1 MGVNSYRELKV
12 WQLGMEIAKDVYL
25 LSKQYPKDEIYGLT
39 SQTRR
44 AAVSIPANI
53 AEGHE
58 RDSTK
63 EFLHHVFYAQGS
75 LAELETHLLL
85 SIERGYSTSSTIEI
99 SLNKCFNESKM
110 LTSLRRALK
119 AKLNPPNPDL

>member
-1 MGVNSYRELKV
+1 
-12 WQLGMEIAKDVYL
+12 MEITKEVYL
-25 LSKQYPKDEIYGLT
+25 LTKHYPKDEIYGLT

-58 RDSTK
+58 RDSAK
-63 EFLHHVFYAQGS
+63 EYLHHVSYAQGS

-85 SIERGYSTSSTIEI
+85 SIDLGYSTLSTVEI
-99 SLNKCFNESKM
+99 TLNKCYNESKM

-119 AKLNPPNPDL
+119 AKLNPPKP

>member
-12 WQLGMEIAKDVYL
+12 WQLGMEITKEVYL
-25 LSKQYPKDEIYGLT
+25 LTKQYPRDEIYGLT

-63 EFLHHVFYAQGS
+63 EYLHHVSYAQGS

-85 SIERGYSTSSTIEI
+85 ANDLGYSTL
-99 SLNKCFNESKM
+99 SLTEKTLDKCFNESKM

-119 AKLNPPNPDL
+119 AKLNPPNT

>member
-1 MGVNSYRELKV
+1 MGVNSYRALKV
-12 WQLGMEIAKDVYL
+12 WQLGMEITKKVYL
-25 LSKQYPKDEIYGLT
+25 LTKNYPKEELYGLT

-63 EFLHHVFYAQGS
+63 EYLHHISYAQGS

-85 SIERGYSTSSTIEI
+85 ATDLGYSTLPMVENTLAICSQ
-99 SLNKCFNESKM
+99 ESRM
-110 LTSLRRALK
+110 LASLRRSLK
-119 AKLNPPNPDL
+119 AKINSPTPDL